1 MLKMGTRVARRRMIY
16 GLYLSAQGAEAQ
28 TLRQAV
34 LANNMA
40 NAQTTAFKRDIPL
53 FRAHLPF
60 DDAHQTAYD
69 FPPGQ
74 SEQTGGVS
82 LAGTVTDFAQGPLEV
97 THGELDLAILG
108 SGFFEVQV
116 GDERLLTRN
125 GKFSL
130 GPENEL
136 VTEDQGFPV
145 MDVAGQPIVV
155 PDGVQQLAVAANG
168 LISGAGLAGETVV
181 LGQVGLV
188 EPPDVS
194 RLTKEGDSLYRSP
207 VPVAPAVNAQLR
219 QGVLEGSSTDPVHS
233 MVELIETSRAFEMN
247 MNLVRYQDEMLGQL
261 IQSVSRK

>member
-1 MLKMGTRVARRRMIY
+1 MGTRVERQRMIY

-40 NAQTTAFKRDIPL
+40 NAQTTAFKRDVPL

-60 DDAHQTAYD
+60 DEAHQTAYD
-69 FPPGQ
+69 LPPGQ
-74 SEQTGGVS
+74 VEQTGGVS
-82 LAGTVTDFAQGPLEV
+82 LSGTVTDFTQGPLEV
-97 THGELDLAILG
+97 TNRDLDLAILG
-108 SGFFEVQV
+108 SGFFEVGV
-116 GDERLLTRN
+116 GEERLLTRN
-125 GKFSL
+125 GKLSL
-130 GPENEL
+130 GPDNTL

-155 PDGVQQLAVAANG
+155 PDGVQHLTVARDG
-168 LISGAGLAGETVV
+168 LISGVGLGGETIVF
-181 LGQVGLV
+181 GQVGLV
-188 EPPDVS
+188 EPRDVS

-207 VPVAPAVNAQLR
+207 DPVEPAVNAQLR

-261 IQSVSRK
+261 IQSVGRK